1 MVSLILQINTYGQ
14 SKGDLING
22 IYKKKLLRKRKQKK
36 LLTNQLTLKQPKMLK
51 KKQRKRLLKKKKRV
65 FKDSDPILCMS
76 ITPGQLGMFGLK
88 TNIHYSWVARGDE
101 TEVEYQDLVAAIR
114 SGKKHITE
122 PYFIIKD
129 DDFLE
134 AFPNVKK
141 LYGDMYSIKDLR
153 SVITDL
159 DANSMKLT
167 INSLPSGAKE
177 SIKNIVSSM
186 IMNGQIDSVS
196 KIKTLDEIYDTKFM
210 TMTELYGD

>member
-1 MVSLILQINTYGQ
+1 MLQ
-14 SKGDLING
+14 
-22 IYKKKLLRKRKQKK
+22 KRKQKK
-36 LLTNQLTLKQPKMLK
+36 LLTNQLTLKQQK
-51 KKQRKRLLKKKKRV
+51 KVEEQVAEKVTEKKKRV

-88 TNIHYSWVARGDE
+88 TNIHYSWAARGDE

-134 AFPNVKK
+134 SFPNVKK
-141 LYGDMYSIKDLR
+141 IYGDMYSIKDLR

-167 INSLPSGAKE
+167 IDSLPSGAKE

>member
-1 MVSLILQINTYGQ
+1 MAYTKKVVTEKKTEETADQ
-14 SKGDLING
+14 SVDTETTKDVEEKIEE
-22 IYKKKLLRKRKQKK
+22 KV
-36 LLTNQLTLKQPKMLK
+36 TE
-51 KKQRKRLLKKKKRV
+51 KKKRV

>member
-1 MVSLILQINTYGQ
+1 MQNA
-14 SKGDLING
+14 K
-22 IYKKKLLRKRKQKK
+22 
-36 LLTNQLTLKQPKMLK
+36 NQ
-51 KKQRKRLLKKKKRV
+51 R
-65 FKDSDPILCMS
+65 
-76 ITPGQLGMFGLK
+76 
-88 TNIHYSWVARGDE
+88 E
-101 TEVEYQDLVAAIR
+101 EV
-114 SGKKHITE
+114 
-122 PYFIIKD
+122 
-129 DDFLE
+129 
-134 AFPNVKK
+134 NVKK

>member
-1 MVSLILQINTYGQ
+1 MKNA
-14 SKGDLING
+14 K
-22 IYKKKLLRKRKQKK
+22 
-36 LLTNQLTLKQPKMLK
+36 NQ
-51 KKQRKRLLKKKKRV
+51 R
-65 FKDSDPILCMS
+65 
-76 ITPGQLGMFGLK
+76 
-88 TNIHYSWVARGDE
+88 E
-101 TEVEYQDLVAAIR
+101 EV
-114 SGKKHITE
+114 
-122 PYFIIKD
+122 
-129 DDFLE
+129 
-134 AFPNVKK
+134 NVKK

>member
-1 MVSLILQINTYGQ
+1 
-14 SKGDLING
+14 
-22 IYKKKLLRKRKQKK
+22 
-36 LLTNQLTLKQPKMLK
+36 
-51 KKQRKRLLKKKKRV
+51 
-65 FKDSDPILCMS
+65 MS

-88 TNIHYSWVARGDE
+88 TNIHYSWAARGDE

-134 AFPNVKK
+134 SFPNVKK
-141 LYGDMYSIKDLR
+141 IYGDMYSIKDLR

-167 INSLPSGAKE
+167 IDSLPSGAKE